1 MGRQESPGQM
11 FPFPFHCEPT
21 VEEMPSVCLES
32 KEAAQVREGGLTTA
46 FKCMN
51 CFIGC
56 KEIMP
61 SLARLTSPFP
71 ACEFSTSSISL
82 ADTWPPRISLSGYVQ
97 ADGE

>member
-1 MGRQESPGQM
+1 M
-11 FPFPFHCEPT
+11 FPFSFHCGPI
-21 VEEMPSVCLES
+21 VEEVLSMCLET
-32 KEAAQVREGGLTTA
+32 KEVVQVREGGLTKA

-51 CFIGC
+51 CLTGC
-56 KEIMP
+56 KEFVP

-71 ACEFSTSSISL
+71 ACGFSTSSISL